1 MAYEPYD
8 DNGITRYRETPDGPR
23 EYTYRVDS
31 VLWEKYREERE
42 AFWKQLDALRARNAA
57 QAAT

>member
-8 DNGITRYRETPDGPR
+8 DNGITRYREVEDGPR
-23 EYTYRVDS
+23 EYTYRIDS

-42 AFWKQLDALRARNAA
+42 AFWAQLDALRARNAA